1 MRKTPAIFS
10 AKLNRRHIYVDH
22 IQNGKYITSHH
33 IKINLLPY
41 ILFVLL
47 GFASLCVSF
56 GIIYFFHFLHFCINL
71 CTFWSFVCFCCR
83 RCNAMHCNH
92 FAYWFCIGKSRF
104 YFGLFLHS
112 SLVRVVVN
120 WCWNWNTLSDYE
132 FTMNMFSVNCL
143 FNLSGAGR
151 ESDMW
156 QAPVTITLQH
166 SVSIPNLN
174 ISIRS

>member
-1 MRKTPAIFS
+1 MENTS
-10 AKLNRRHIYVDH
+10 LH
-22 IQNGKYITSHH
+22 ITSKS
-33 IKINLLPY
+33 IYYRTFCLFCLALLAY
-41 ILFVLL
+41 VSVW
-47 GFASLCVSF
+47 ASSISF
-56 GIIYFFHFLHFCINL
+56 TFCI
-71 CTFWSFVCFCCR
+71 FVSIYAHFDR
-83 RCNAMHCNH
+83 SYASVADDAMQCNTMHCNH

-104 YFGLFLHS
+104 YYGLFLHS
-112 SLVRVVVN
+112 SLVRAVVN

-156 QAPVTITLQH
+156 QAPVTITLQY
-166 SVSIPNLN
+166 SVSPIPHLN